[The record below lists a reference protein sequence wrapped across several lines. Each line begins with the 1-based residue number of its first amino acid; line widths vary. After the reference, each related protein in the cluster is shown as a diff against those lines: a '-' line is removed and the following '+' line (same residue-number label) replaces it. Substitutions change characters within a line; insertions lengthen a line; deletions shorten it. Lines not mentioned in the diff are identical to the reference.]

1 MTVTGSKCRVTACC
15 LSFSEFQYFGLTAV
29 LSVLRTYLSGNKT
42 FMYEQ
47 YYLEMNI
54 YSFMVTA
61 VAQRALAP
69 GILFFV
75 AGLIPAV
82 RFRHYTSTY
91 KIVTEPKN

>member
-1 MTVTGSKCRVTACC
+1 MLLVFLRIPIFWFDSA
-15 LSFSEFQYFGLTAV
+15 

-82 RFRHYTSTY
+82 RFRHYSIRI
-91 KIVTEPKN
+91 K